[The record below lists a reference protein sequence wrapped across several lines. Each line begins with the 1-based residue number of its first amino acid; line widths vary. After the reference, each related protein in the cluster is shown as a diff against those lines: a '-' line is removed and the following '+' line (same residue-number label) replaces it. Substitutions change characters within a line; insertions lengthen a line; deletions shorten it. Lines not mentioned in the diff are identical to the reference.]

1 MGFRSRKEK
10 KEGEGIE
17 GVNRGANVL
26 PGANDTFDD
35 EPIRPGNFMRMIAL
49 STWDLHIHIRS
60 TLVMDSSASPVSFL
74 LSDSLICR
82 PRRLPGLDTASIRAH
97 RGIIRFFPPRVPELR
112 IVSFVFCSSFF
123 FPLSHAEITTVQF
136 NMTDLGRNR
145 VMSDIGARWM
155 RPVNSAWSNE
165 PGWVCD
171 CELPSVRIGFSSFDS
186 FSNAGLSKQG

>member
-1 MGFRSRKEK
+1 MIIIMMSL
-10 KEGEGIE
+10 
-17 GVNRGANVL
+17 GVLDEL
-26 PGANDTFDD
+26 PCCICLDILYMMCWFDI
-35 EPIRPGNFMRMIAL
+35 PIWLR
-49 STWDLHIHIRS
+49 
-60 TLVMDSSASPVSFL
+60 V
-74 LSDSLICR
+74 
-82 PRRLPGLDTASIRAH
+82 
-97 RGIIRFFPPRVPELR
+97 FF
-112 IVSFVFCSSFF
+112 SSFF

-136 NMTDLGRNR
+136 NMMDLGRNR